1 MFTRAFWK
9 KATERAAKS
18 AAQAA
23 VLVIGADQVNAFA
36 ADWADVAGF
45 ALGGAV
51 LSVLTSIITSG
62 VGPGDDPSAV

>member
-1 MFTRAFWK
+1 MFTRTFWK

-23 VLVIGADQVNAFA
+23 ILVFGADQINAFT
-36 ADWADVAGF
+36 ADWTTVAGF
-45 ALGGAV
+45 AVGGAV
-51 LSVLTSIITSG
+51 LSYLTSVVTSG